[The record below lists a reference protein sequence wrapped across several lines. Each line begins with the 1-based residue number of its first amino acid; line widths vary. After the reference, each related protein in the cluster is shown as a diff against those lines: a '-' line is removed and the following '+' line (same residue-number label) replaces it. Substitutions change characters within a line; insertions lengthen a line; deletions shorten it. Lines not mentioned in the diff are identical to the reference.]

1 MADLIK
7 ITANKRTGE
16 KPRAT
21 RHQSQIPG
29 VMYGPGLGEGKSL
42 AVAMLEGDFVRAF
55 RAAGHNTLLELE
67 VDNKKHEVLIHEVQ
81 RHSVKNQILHFDF
94 FAVKRGEKITTE
106 IPLKFLNEEKSEA
119 VRAGGA
125 LNTPLDALE
134 VKVLPKDLV
143 SEFEVDLTKLAEIGQ
158 QLTIADLD
166 IDAQKFE
173 LSLEPDTLIAT
184 TAEIQEEEIPEDTIV
199 KEAPK
204 APPPPKKKK
213 KPEIF
218 KIVEQMPRFPG
229 CEDKPTKAEKEKCAQ
244 AELYKFIYDHL
255 KYPTIAQENGIEGKV
270 FLRFAVDDKGK
281 VSQVTILRDIGGN
294 CGEAA
299 AKVIRKMN
307 DSKTWIPGRQGG
319 RKVSVWYTLPIVFKL
334 TG

>member
-1 MADLIK
+1 MNFEFSTSQTVWMIILVAIVVVAIIIIGRLFFNSRKGLKEKYENKKFSSPLIGR
-7 ITANKRTGE
+7 NKYPDVDSFKSRNT
-16 KPRAT
+16 
-21 RHQSQIPG
+21 
-29 VMYGPGLGEGKSL
+29 VLLFGLLASL
-42 AVAMLEGDFVRAF
+42 AITFVVF
-55 RAAGHNTLLELE
+55 NWTVYETKMDYSSFDLE
-67 VDNKKHEVLIHEVQ
+67 VPEDIEIEVP
-81 RHSVKNQILHFDF
+81 R
-94 FAVKRGEKITTE
+94 
-106 IPLKFLNEEKSEA
+106 
-119 VRAGGA
+119 
-125 LNTPLDALE
+125 
-134 VKVLPKDLV
+134 
-143 SEFEVDLTKLAEIGQ
+143 
-158 QLTIADLD
+158 
-166 IDAQKFE
+166 
-173 LSLEPDTLIAT
+173 
-184 TAEIQEEEIPEDTIV
+184 TAEPPPPPPPPPPPVIEEVPEEEILEDDVQEFASTDVEADDVIEEIPEDTIV

-204 APPPPKKKK
+204 APPPPKKKVK
-213 KPEIF
+213 KEIF

-244 AELYKFIYDHL
+244 AELYKFIYEHL